1 MIQPWVSK
9 TSHSLCNVHR
19 HLLRVRDGMF
29 MRKTQLL
36 WVCTCTKITAWPR
49 WTRVLCA
56 HSTFNE
62 CYTAFSKTEL
72 ISAVWLLNVNQVIC
86 PQWQFSVQYV
96 SEWQHHFHSTWTPS
110 VKVLSVCRIA
120 NHEWMRQH
128 NHESFQRQYSACRWV
143 SDRVPIGNSFIECV
157 VNPSLTDWLPSWRLR
172 VT

>member
-1 MIQPWVSK
+1 MIQPWVSQ

-36 WVCTCTKITAWPR
+36 WACTCTKITAWPR
-49 WTRVLCA
+49 WTRALCL

-72 ISAVWLLNVNQVIC
+72 ISAVRLLNVNQVIC

-96 SEWQHHFHSTWTPS
+96 SEWHSTTFTVREPLQWKFS
-110 VKVLSVCRIA
+110 QCVGSRIMSEWDSTTM
-120 NHEWMRQH
+120 NH
-128 NHESFQRQYSACRWV
+128 F
-143 SDRVPIGNSFIECV
+143 SDSTLRAGELVTVPIGNSFIECV
-157 VNPSLTDWLPSWRLR
+157 VNPSLTDWLPSWRLQ